1 MDRMKSYVW
10 VVSLNV
16 VVMVYKVVSGILC
29 TVLMVEKRR
38 RLDGG
43 NGGVMTMVC
52 LQFSYSLVLAEMS

>member
-1 MDRMKSYVW
+1 MVY
-10 VVSLNV
+10 V
-16 VVMVYKVVSGILC
+16 VVMVCKVVSGILC